1 MKWTDEM
8 VIEFARV
15 ASEGSNWGDY
25 KGLRS
30 IGSKLQRFKALHEKK
45 CERITL
51 SARAQMSRRKKSE
64 KTCCIRK
71 PLALSFSQ

>member
-1 MKWTDEM
+1 MKWTDEA

-30 IGSKLQRFKALHEKK
+30 IGSKLQRIKALHEKK
-45 CERITL
+45 MRENNTVGEG
-51 SARAQMSRRKKSE
+51 SNESPKK
-64 KTCCIRK
+64 K
-71 PLALSFSQ
+71 

>member
-1 MKWTDEM
+1 MKWTDEA

-30 IGSKLQRFKALHEKK
+30 IGSKLQRFKALHEKN
-45 CERITL
+45 
-51 SARAQMSRRKKSE
+51 ARE
-64 KTCCIRK
+64 
-71 PLALSFSQ
+71 